1 VWAAAAHQKRFA
13 TVYDKVSKYNLNI
26 QFEAVIIFY
35 QGEHMSDYTRTFNQE
50 AKIKLTQLINE
61 GMTVMQEIEDL
72 NAGLNDTIKAIA
84 EELEIK
90 PATLKK
96 AVKIAHKSKLGETN
110 RDHDE
115 LNTILE
121 TVGKTL

>member
-1 VWAAAAHQKRFA
+1 
-13 TVYDKVSKYNLNI
+13 
-26 QFEAVIIFY
+26 
-35 QGEHMSDYTRTFNQE
+35 MSDYNRSFNGD
-50 AKIKLTQLINE
+50 AKIKLTQLVNE
-61 GMTVMQEIEDL
+61 GMTVLQEIEDL
-72 NAGLNDTIKAIA
+72 NAGLNDTIKAVA

-90 PATLKK
+90 PGTLKK
-96 AVKIAHKSKLGETN
+96 ALKIAHKAKLGETN

>member
-1 VWAAAAHQKRFA
+1 
-13 TVYDKVSKYNLNI
+13 
-26 QFEAVIIFY
+26 
-35 QGEHMSDYTRTFNQE
+35 MSDYDRTFNAE
-50 AKIKLTQLINE
+50 AKIKLTQLVNE
-61 GMTVMQEIEDL
+61 GMTVLQEIEDL
-72 NAGLNDTIKAIA
+72 NAGLNDTIKAVA

-96 AVKIAHKSKLGETN
+96 ADEIAHKAKLGATN

-115 LNTILE
+115 LNTILV

>member
-1 VWAAAAHQKRFA
+1 
-13 TVYDKVSKYNLNI
+13 
-26 QFEAVIIFY
+26 
-35 QGEHMSDYTRTFNQE
+35 MSDYNRSFNGE

-72 NAGLNDTIKAIA
+72 NAGLSDTIKAVA

-90 PATLKK
+90 PATLNK
-96 AVKIAHKSKLGETN
+96 AVKIAHKAKLGETN

>member
-1 VWAAAAHQKRFA
+1 LNVWKISKDNAKSIAFAAQ
-13 TVYDKVSKYNLNI
+13 YLYNSFI
-26 QFEAVIIFY
+26 K
-35 QGEHMSDYTRTFNQE
+35 GEHMSDYDRTFNGE
-50 AKIKLTQLINE
+50 AKAKLTQLINE
-61 GMTVMQEIEDL
+61 GMQVMQEIEDL
-72 NAGLNDTIKAIA
+72 SAGLSDTVKAVA

-90 PATLKK
+90 PGTLKK
-96 AVKIAHKSKLGETN
+96 AIKIAHKAKLGETN

>member
-1 VWAAAAHQKRFA
+1 
-13 TVYDKVSKYNLNI
+13 
-26 QFEAVIIFY
+26 
-35 QGEHMSDYTRTFNQE
+35 MSDYNRSFNGD
-50 AKIKLTQLINE
+50 AKIKLLQLVNE
-61 GMTVMQEIEDL
+61 GMQVMNEVETL
-72 NAGLNDTIKAIA
+72 NEGLNDTIKAIA

-90 PATLKK
+90 PAILKK
-96 AVKIAHKSKLGETN
+96 AVRIAYKAKLGETN

>member
-1 VWAAAAHQKRFA
+1 LIVKIFFFFPFLLFIRFYFFLLALTLFQIAIVWALPELLP
-13 TVYDKVSKYNLNI
+13 V
-26 QFEAVIIFY
+26 
-35 QGEHMSDYTRTFNQE
+35 
-50 AKIKLTQLINE
+50 
-61 GMTVMQEIEDL
+61 
-72 NAGLNDTIKAIA
+72 NDTVKAIA

-96 AVKIAHKSKLGETN
+96 AIRIAHKAKLGETN
-110 RDHDE
+110 KDHEE